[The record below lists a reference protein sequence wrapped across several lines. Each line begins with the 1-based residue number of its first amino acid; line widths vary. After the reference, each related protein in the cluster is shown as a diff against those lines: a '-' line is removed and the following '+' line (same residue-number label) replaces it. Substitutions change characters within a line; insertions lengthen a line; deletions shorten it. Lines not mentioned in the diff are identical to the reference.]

1 VKIAIVIPPKD
12 FRDESLSVVKLI
24 LEKWGI
30 QDVITSYTAK
40 ECVGKHGAVYK
51 PAMNTVRVT
60 PQEFD
65 GIVLI
70 DGDGIESYKLYD
82 FRPLLDLIR
91 DFSAE
96 RKFIAGMGNAV
107 KIIARANVI
116 TDVKISAPMDEES
129 QRLIRIYHGINS
141 EEGVEFD
148 KNILT
153 ARNAEDAEA
162 FAQML
167 IKKLK
172 VS

>member
-1 VKIAIVIPPKD
+1 MKIAIVIPPKD
-12 FRDESLSVVKLI
+12 FRDESISVIKLI

-51 PAMNTVRVT
+51 PAINTVKVT

-65 GIVLI
+65 GIILI
-70 DGDGIESYKLYD
+70 DGEGIESYRLYD
-82 FRPLLDLIR
+82 FRPLLDLVR

-96 RKFIAGMGNAV
+96 KKVIAGIGNAV

-116 TDVKISAPMDEES
+116 ADAKISAQTDEES

-141 EEGVEFD
+141 EEAVEFD

-167 IKKLK
+167 VKKLK